1 MENKVIY
8 TPFISK
14 PFELPE
20 SQAIAPIPISFPIPE
35 YRGANPDR
43 KVIPIYDVV
52 ITSKQE
58 EHKPSKIKDSSKETP
73 LNWAREQLSSKY
85 GKKYSDKKKFKEDL
99 KNAYEKE
106 LTSRGISKEY
116 ADYIVAQDALES
128 GWGSSSLSEFYNF
141 GGVKETREGKGV
153 QKKTKESYDGKILTD
168 TVDSFR
174 QFDSLDDYVKY
185 KIDLLGNSNYN
196 VFAYRPD
203 QLYNRLVTAKNK
215 YATDPNYEKKLNSV
229 YRTYLAV

>member
-20 SQAIAPIPISFPIPE
+20 SQAIAPIPISFPISE

-43 KVIPIYDVV
+43 EVVPIHNVV
-52 ITSKQE
+52 ITPKQE
-58 EHKPSKIKDSSKETP
+58 ESKPSKIKDSSKETP
-73 LNWAREQLSSKY
+73 LNWAREQLSSKSD
-85 GKKYSDKKKFKEDL
+85 KKYSDKKKFKEDL

-128 GWGSSSLSEFYNF
+128 G
-141 GGVKETREGKGV
+141 
-153 QKKTKESYDGKILTD
+153 
-168 TVDSFR
+168 
-174 QFDSLDDYVKY
+174 
-185 KIDLLGNSNYN
+185 
-196 VFAYRPD
+196 
-203 QLYNRLVTAKNK
+203 
-215 YATDPNYEKKLNSV
+215 
-229 YRTYLAV
+229 

>member
-8 TPFISK
+8 TPFVSK

-35 YRGANPDR
+35 YRGVDSDR
-43 KVIPIYDVV
+43 EVIPIHDVV
-52 ITSKQE
+52 ITPKQE
-58 EHKPSKIKDSSKETP
+58 ESKPSKIKDSSKETP
-73 LNWAREQLSSKY
+73 LNWAREQLSSKF

-128 GWGSSSLSEFYNF
+128 G
-141 GGVKETREGKGV
+141 
-153 QKKTKESYDGKILTD
+153 
-168 TVDSFR
+168 
-174 QFDSLDDYVKY
+174 
-185 KIDLLGNSNYN
+185 
-196 VFAYRPD
+196 
-203 QLYNRLVTAKNK
+203 
-215 YATDPNYEKKLNSV
+215 
-229 YRTYLAV
+229 